1 MRPLC
6 CRFAVVLPILT
17 FCSVLAHAQGTTPST
32 TNLLGISPGPEITFG
47 VSVRAGTSVRPPFP
61 RPSGTVTIY
70 NGTAAVGSPATLSP
84 NTGFTSASF
93 AQVFGAPDPSIA
105 ASAGGAV
112 WGDFNEDGHAD
123 LLVYGPGSG
132 TGGQPGPVVQDFIAN
147 STPSPRLTIPSY
159 KPLAVQQLALP
170 LLTQAGQTLAVLD
183 VDGDGHL
190 DLLAGNT
197 VAYGNGDGTFGRVA
211 VLPALATGYNQTYA
225 VDIDGDGKTDIVAVD
240 TPPAVSAPGTVQ
252 YAFTVFHNAAGGSFT
267 AMGPYPLAPSFQA
280 GGLCCAIYNIFGL
293 GFADVNGDG
302 HIDVLSQS
310 NAVPVGNA
318 ESGDLLNV
326 MLNLG
331 PGFGAPKTIDTST
344 VPNLEFASTAI
355 ADLNNDGKQ
364 DLIFSY
370 QSNNRNNGVATLLG
384 HGDGTF
390 AAPVNFNIGG
400 ANAIGSAVLPLITED
415 VDADGNAD
423 VVLGSG
429 VLLLGKGDGTLTPG
443 TPLFTSTVA
452 PGNAPPAYAL
462 LTAPATAS
470 ISRGENDPFFA
481 LVFVNLQSGANAV
494 FIPNI
499 GSGAEPT
506 VKLAPGTYSLT
517 AHYSGDATYAASVSN
532 TINLTF
538 APIVPKVTVTS
549 SANPSYTGES
559 VTFIATITGVLS
571 NPLAGSTSTV
581 TFSDGATALGTVP
594 VSAGAASYTTNFSSA
609 GNHTIT
615 AAYGGDA
622 TDAAASGNISQSVVV
637 SPISFPTPPPGST
650 TLTVASGSD
659 AGGPFTINAIPGYIG
674 ALFLTCSGL
683 PANASCS
690 FTPQNP
696 GIAAPSGSYGIIVA
710 TSSSEPV
717 LGKVEDSVTHPGAV
731 EWCGV
736 SLLGLLFMGR
746 IRRSRVGRLCLV
758 LAAGVF
764 VSLTGCGGSGKSTT
778 TGSVTPPGTY
788 TFQLNASTSPTEA
801 GTPSPAVS
809 QTYTLIVQ

>member
-32 TNLLGISPGPEITFG
+32 TNLLGISPGPQITFG

-70 NGTAAVGSPATLSP
+70 NGTTAIGSPATLSP
-84 NTGFTSASF
+84 NTGFTSTSF
-93 AQVFGAPDPSIA
+93 AQVFGTPDPSIA
-105 ASAGGAV
+105 ASAGSAV

-132 TGGQPGPVVQDFIAN
+132 TGGQPGLVVQDFIAN
-147 STPSPRLTIPSY
+147 SAPSPRLTIPPSF

-197 VAYGNGDGTFGRVA
+197 VAYGKGDGTFGRVA

-225 VDIDGDGKTDIVAVD
+225 VDVDGDGKTDIVAVD

-252 YAFTVFHNAAGGSFT
+252 YAFTVFHNNGGGSFT

-293 GFADVNGDG
+293 SFADVNGDG

-310 NAVPVGNA
+310 NAVPLGNA
-318 ESGDLLNV
+318 ESGDHLNV

-344 VPNLEFASTAI
+344 VPNLGFASTAL
-355 ADLNNDGKQ
+355 ADLNKDGKQ

-370 QSNNRNNGVATLLG
+370 QSNSFNNGVATLLG
-384 HGDGTF
+384 NGDGTF
-390 AAPVNFNIGG
+390 AAPVNFNIGS

-429 VLLLGKGDGTLTPG
+429 VLLLGKGDGTLTSG

-452 PGNAPPAYAL
+452 PGDAPPAYAL
-462 LTAPATAS
+462 LTAPVTAS
-470 ISRGENDPFFA
+470 IPRGENDPFFA
-481 LVFVNLQSGANAV
+481 LVFVNRQSGANAV

-532 TINLTF
+532 AINLTVATF
-538 APIVPKVTVTS
+538 APKVTVTS

-559 VTFIATITGVLS
+559 ATFIATIAGLLS
-571 NPLAGSTSTV
+571 NPLAEPTGTV

-615 AAYGGDA
+615 AAYSGDA
-622 TDAAASGNISQSVVV
+622 NNAAASGTLTQTVDAPVTVGSGSG
-637 SPISFPTPPPGST
+637 GST
-650 TLTVASGSD
+650 SLTVASGQSVTTPVSVSGA
-659 AGGPFTINAIPGYIG
+659 AGFSGTLNFSCT
-674 ALFLTCSGL
+674 GL
-683 PANASCS
+683 PTNAACS
-690 FTPQNP
+690 FSPASVMVSGTAAATTTLTIST
-696 GIAAPSGSYGIIVA
+696 GATTTASTRDAAPLRA
-710 TSSSEPV
+710 MTV
-717 LGKVEDSVTHPGAV
+717 LA
-731 EWCGV
+731 CGLP
-736 SLLGLLFMGR
+736 LLGLLALLPVARGR
-746 IRRSRVGRLCLV
+746 RLLLYLGFV
-758 LAAGVF
+758 LF
-764 VSLTGCGGSGKSTT
+764 VSVTSLTGCGGGQSAQSSGAQTAPGSYSFHVVATAGAVTSTANY
-778 TGSVTPPGTY
+778 S
-788 TFQLNASTSPTEA
+788 LM
-801 GTPSPAVS
+801 
-809 QTYTLIVQ
+809 VQ